1 MDRRKLVALR
11 LIVTLKPCALLV
23 VFFLAACSFLSKEEA
38 AKGLHATE
46 VVSYWAVL
54 GKVGDY
60 TKIRPIV
67 RFRIRNEGPK
77 AVDYVQTMAV
87 FRRVSAP
94 DESWGSAFEYSLSG
108 DPVAPG
114 GESRVITLR
123 SDSLYFSKDAPGRM
137 FDNEEWEQV
146 TVDVFVKVGPSSWML
161 VAKVEV
167 PKRIGAP
174 GIEKFLVPTGEK
186 FTGQDGEGSEGS

>member
-1 MDRRKLVALR
+1 MSSKTYAVVA
-11 LIVTLKPCALLV
+11 
-23 VFFLAACSFLSKEEA
+23 VFLLAACSDLSKEDA
-38 AKGLHATE
+38 AEGLQAAE
-46 VVSYWAVL
+46 VVSYWTVR
-54 GKVGDY
+54 GKFGDDTY
-60 TKIRPIV
+60 IRPIV

-77 AVDYVQTMAV
+77 AVDYIQTMAV
-87 FRRVSAP
+87 FRRASTP

-123 SDSLYFSKDAPGRM
+123 SDTDYFSKVAPEQM

-146 TVDVFVKVGPSSWML
+146 TVEVFLKVGPSSWKP

-167 PKRIGAP
+167 PKRVGAP
-174 GIEKFLVPTGEK
+174 GVEKFLQPSG
-186 FTGQDGEGSEGS
+186 

>member
-1 MDRRKLVALR
+1 MDRRKLVEIQR
-11 LIVTLKPCALLV
+11 IVALKPCALVV
-23 VFFLAACSFLSKEEA
+23 VFFLAACSSKEEA
-38 AKGLHATE
+38 AKGLHAAE
-46 VVSYWAVL
+46 VVSYWTVR
-54 GKVGDY
+54 GKVGDDTY
-60 TKIRPIV
+60 IRPIV
-67 RFRIRNEGPK
+67 KFRIRNEGPK
-77 AVDYVQTMAV
+77 AVDYVQSMAV

-123 SDSLYFSKDAPGRM
+123 SDSYYFSKVAPERM

-146 TVDVFVKVGPSSWML
+146 TVDVFLKVGPSSWRL

-174 GIEKFLVPTGEK
+174 GVEKFLVPTGEK
-186 FTGQDGEGSEGS
+186 FTGQDGGGSEGS